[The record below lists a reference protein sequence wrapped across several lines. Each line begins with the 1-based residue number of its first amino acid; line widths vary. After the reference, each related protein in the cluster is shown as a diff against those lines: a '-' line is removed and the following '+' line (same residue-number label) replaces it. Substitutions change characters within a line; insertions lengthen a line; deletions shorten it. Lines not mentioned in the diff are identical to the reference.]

1 MTEIIID
8 IERKTT
14 DINVTLDKKGG
25 TSNYNDLINKPSIN
39 GVELSGNKT
48 TADLGIEID
57 TSNLATKEEL
67 EQGLKEK
74 QPVGDYALKSEIP
87 TKTSQLEN
95 NSGFITELPSLEGYA
110 KTEDIPTKTSEL
122 ENDSKFVD
130 ETLLGQTGQFLVNEI
145 DYTKGLV
152 NELSEKVDNLP
163 TGGAEYT
170 AGDGITISE
179 NNEIISNTVIRSKG
193 VWNSTT
199 AYKAGEIVTYNIG
212 EANGQRKF
220 MCIADNTGVTPTI
233 FSTNSY
239 WAYIPTQDYL
249 VATSSSDVPICCA
262 KSNGA
267 SGSYATAWRINVPK
281 MATHVSK
288 LPTVNLQTGLMKCPS
303 GIEGYYTKD
312 EVDALVGDLGTILDE
327 INGEII

>member
-1 MTEIIID
+1 MSEID
-8 IERKTT
+8 VTIEQSLDHEINGEIVREYGTT
-14 DINVTLDKKGG
+14 D
-25 TSNYNDLINKPSIN
+25 YNELENKPSIN
-39 GVELSGNKT
+39 GVELFGDLT
-48 TADLGIEID
+48 TDDLGIKVNVDID
-57 TSNLATKEEL
+57 TSQFATKDE
-67 EQGLKEK
+67 
-74 QPVGDYALKSEIP
+74 
-87 TKTSQLEN
+87 
-95 NSGFITELPSLEGYA
+95 
-110 KTEDIPTKTSEL
+110 IPTKTSEL

-130 ETLLGQTGQFLVNEI
+130 ETLLGQTGEFLVKEI

-170 AGDGITISE
+170 AGDGITVSE

-193 VWNSTT
+193 LWNSTT
-199 AYKAGEIVTYNIG
+199 AYKAGEIVTYNLG
-212 EANGQRKF
+212 EANGRCKF

-233 FSTNSY
+233 FSSNNY

-281 MATHVSK
+281 MAIYVSK

-303 GIEGYYTKD
+303 GIEGYYTKA
-312 EVDALVGDLGTILDE
+312 EVDALLEE
-327 INGEII
+327 IKSMIGG